1 MCLFLF
7 LIASLFCLIQY
18 GKIVINI
25 KNNNMKLEISIP
37 TELKEIKLA
46 QYQAFLK
53 IAKDN
58 DDAEFMNQKMVQTF
72 CNIDLKNVAEIR
84 YKDVLEITAS
94 LGKMF
99 NVTSHKFINRFKL
112 AGVEFGFI
120 PELEEMTFGEYT
132 DLDSYIGDWDNMH
145 KAMAVLY
152 RPITKKGLNGT
163 YEIEKY
169 NGSITYC
176 DVMKHAPL
184 DVVFGANVFFYSLG
198 NELLKS
204 TMTYLENNKEIQTIL
219 QQHNSGKGG
228 DGTLQSMLSLKETL
242 QDLIELPNYRL
253 TNV

>member
-1 MCLFLF
+1 
-7 LIASLFCLIQY
+7 
-18 GKIVINI
+18 
-25 KNNNMKLEISIP
+25 MKLEISIP

-58 DDAEFMNQKMVQTF
+58 EDAEFLHQKMVQTF
-72 CNIDLKNVAEIR
+72 CGIDLKEVAEIR
-84 YKDVLEITAS
+84 YKDVVEITNS

-99 NVTSHKFINRFKL
+99 DVKNHKFINKFKL
-112 AGVEFGFI
+112 GGVEFGFI
-120 PELEEMTFGEYT
+120 PNLDDMTFGEYT
-132 DLDSYIGDWDNMH
+132 DLDTYITDWEQMH

-152 RPITKKGLNGT
+152 RPIKKNGLNGT

-169 NGSITYC
+169 NGSITYS

-184 DVVFGANVFFYSLG
+184 DVVFGANVFFYTLG

-204 TMTYLENNKEIQTIL
+204 TLTYLEKDKEIQTIL
-219 QQHNSGKGG
+219 RQHNLDKDG
-228 DGTLQSMLSLKETL
+228 DGIVQSMLLLKETL
-242 QDLIELPNYRL
+242 SNLIELPNYRL

>member
-1 MCLFLF
+1 MVAF
-7 LIASLFCLIQY
+7 FCLIQFN
-18 GKIVINI
+18 KIVINI
-25 KNNNMKLEISIP
+25 KNNNMKLEISVP

-58 DDAEFMNQKMVQTF
+58 EDEEFLNQKMVQTF
-72 CNIDLKNVAEIR
+72 CGIDLKDVAEIR
-84 YKDVLEITAS
+84 FKDVLEITES

-99 NVTSHKFINRFKL
+99 NVQSHKFINRFKL
-112 AGVEFGFI
+112 GGVEFGFI
-120 PELEEMTFGEYT
+120 PELEDMSFGEYT
-132 DLDSYIGDWDNMH
+132 DLDTYIGDWDNMH

-152 RPITKKGLNGT
+152 RPITKKGLNNT

-169 NGSITYC
+169 NGSITYS

-184 DVVFGANVFFYSLG
+184 DIVFGANVFFYNLG

-204 TMTYLENNKEIQTIL
+204 TMNYLENNKEIQTIL
-219 QQHNSGKGG
+219 QQHNLEN
-228 DGTLQSMLSLKETL
+228 DGVGSVQSMLLLKETL
-242 QDLIELPNYRL
+242 QDLIQLPNYQL

>member
-1 MCLFLF
+1 
-7 LIASLFCLIQY
+7 
-18 GKIVINI
+18 
-25 KNNNMKLEISIP
+25 MKLEISIP

-58 DDAEFMNQKMVQTF
+58 EDAEFLHQKMVQTF
-72 CNIDLKNVAEIR
+72 CGIDLKEVAEIR
-84 YKDVLEITAS
+84 YKDVVEITNS

-99 NVTSHKFINRFKL
+99 DVKNHKFINKFKMG
-112 AGVEFGFI
+112 GVEFGFI
-120 PELEEMTFGEYT
+120 PNLDDMTFGEYT
-132 DLDSYIGDWDNMH
+132 DLDTYITDWEQMH

-152 RPITKKGLNGT
+152 RPIKKNGLNDT
-163 YEIEKY
+163 YDIEKY
-169 NGSITYC
+169 NGSITYS

-184 DVVFGANVFFYSLG
+184 DVVFGANVFFYTLG

-219 QQHNSGKGG
+219 HQHNSENGG
-228 DGTLQSMLSLKETL
+228 DGIVQSMLLLKETL
-242 QDLIELPNYRL
+242 SNLIELPNYQL

>member
-1 MCLFLF
+1 
-7 LIASLFCLIQY
+7 
-18 GKIVINI
+18 
-25 KNNNMKLEISIP
+25 MKLEISIP

-58 DDAEFMNQKMVQTF
+58 EDEEFLNQKMVQTF
-72 CNIDLKNVAEIR
+72 CNIDLKDVAEIR
-84 YKDVLEITAS
+84 FKDVLEITAS

-99 NVTSHKFINRFKL
+99 NVQSHKFINRFKL
-112 AGVEFGFI
+112 GGVEFGFI
-120 PELEEMTFGEYT
+120 PELEDMTFGEYT

-152 RPITKKGLNGT
+152 RPITKKGLNNT

-169 NGSITYC
+169 NGSITYS

-184 DVVFGANVFFYSLG
+184 DVVFGANVFFYNLG

-204 TMTYLENNKEIQTIL
+204 TLTYLENNQEIQTIL
-219 QQHNSGKGG
+219 HQHNLDNGG
-228 DGTLQSMLSLKETL
+228 DGTVQSMLLLKETL
-242 QDLIELPNYRL
+242 QDLIELPNYQL

>member
-1 MCLFLF
+1 VPF
-7 LIASLFCLIQY
+7 FCLIQY
-18 GKIVINI
+18 HKIVINI
-25 KNNNMKLEISIP
+25 KNNNMKLEISVP
-37 TELKEIKLA
+37 TELNEIKLS

-58 DDAEFMNQKMVQTF
+58 DDVEFMNQKMVQTF
-72 CNIDLKNVAEIR
+72 CNIDLKDVAEIK
-84 YKDVLEITAS
+84 YKDVLQITAS

-99 NVTSHKFINRFKL
+99 DVTSHRFINRFKL
-112 AGVEFGFI
+112 GGVEFGFI
-120 PELEEMTFGEYT
+120 PDLDEMTFGEYT

-152 RPITKKGLNGT
+152 RPIKKKGLNNT

-169 NGSITYC
+169 NGSITYS

-184 DVVFGANVFFYSLG
+184 DVVFGANVFFYNLG

-204 TMTYLENNKEIQTIL
+204 TMNYLDTNKQMQTIL
-219 QQHNSGKGG
+219 QQHSLAN
-228 DGTLQSMLSLKETL
+228 DGVGILQSMDLLRGIL
-242 QDLIELPNYRL
+242 QDLTQSQNYQL

>member
-1 MCLFLF
+1 
-7 LIASLFCLIQY
+7 
-18 GKIVINI
+18 
-25 KNNNMKLEISIP
+25 MKLEISIP

-58 DDAEFMNQKMVQTF
+58 DDAEFLNQKMVQTF

-120 PELEEMTFGEYT
+120 PELEEMSFGEYT

-204 TMTYLENNKEIQTIL
+204 TMTYLENNKEMQTIL
-219 QQHNSGKGG
+219 QQHNSEKGG
-228 DGTLQSMLSLKETL
+228 DGTLQYMQLVRETL

>member
-1 MCLFLF
+1 
-7 LIASLFCLIQY
+7 
-18 GKIVINI
+18 
-25 KNNNMKLEISIP
+25 MKLEISIP

-58 DDAEFMNQKMVQTF
+58 EDAEFLHQKMVQTF
-72 CNIDLKNVAEIR
+72 CGIDLKEVVEIR
-84 YKDVLEITAS
+84 YKDVVEITNS

-99 NVTSHKFINRFKL
+99 DVKNHKFINKFKMG
-112 AGVEFGFI
+112 GVEFGFI
-120 PELEEMTFGEYT
+120 PNLDEMTFGEYT
-132 DLDSYIGDWDNMH
+132 DLDTYITDWEQMH

-152 RPITKKGLNGT
+152 RPIKKNGLNGT
-163 YEIEKY
+163 YDIEKY
-169 NGSITYC
+169 NGSITYS

-184 DVVFGANVFFYSLG
+184 DVVFGANVFFYTLG

-219 QQHNSGKGG
+219 HQHNSEKDG
-228 DGTLQSMLSLKETL
+228 DGIVQSMLLLKETL
-242 QDLIELPNYRL
+242 QDLIELPNYQL

>member
-1 MCLFLF
+1 
-7 LIASLFCLIQY
+7 
-18 GKIVINI
+18 
-25 KNNNMKLEISIP
+25 MKLEISIP

-58 DDAEFMNQKMVQTF
+58 EDLEFLNQKMVQVF
-72 CNIDLKNVAEIR
+72 CNIDLKDVAEIR
-84 YKDVLEITAS
+84 YKDVIEITES
-94 LGKMF
+94 LSKMF
-99 NVTSHKFINRFKL
+99 NVQSHKFINRFKL
-112 AGVEFGFI
+112 GGVEFGFI
-120 PELEEMTFGEYT
+120 PDLEEMTFGEYT

-145 KAMAVLY
+145 KVMAVLY
-152 RPITKKGLNGT
+152 RPITKKGLNNT

-184 DVVFGANVFFYSLG
+184 DVVFGASVFFYNLG

-204 TMTYLENNKEIQTIL
+204 TMNYLEQNKGIQTIL
-219 QQHNSGKGG
+219 QQHNLENDG
-228 DGTLQSMLSLKETL
+228 DGTVQSMLLLKEML
-242 QDLIELPNYRL
+242 QDLTELPNYQL

>member
-1 MCLFLF
+1 
-7 LIASLFCLIQY
+7 
-18 GKIVINI
+18 
-25 KNNNMKLEISIP
+25 MKLEISVP
-37 TELKEIKLA
+37 TELNEIKLS

-58 DDAEFMNQKMVQTF
+58 DDVEFMNQKMVQTF
-72 CNIDLKNVAEIR
+72 CNIDLKDVAEIK
-84 YKDVLEITAS
+84 YKDVLQITAS

-99 NVTSHKFINRFKL
+99 DVKSHRFINRFKL
-112 AGVEFGFI
+112 GGVEFGFI
-120 PELEEMTFGEYT
+120 PDLDEMTFGEYT

-152 RPITKKGLNGT
+152 RPITKKGLNNT

-169 NGSITYC
+169 NGSITYS

-184 DVVFGANVFFYSLG
+184 DVVFGANVFFYNLG

-204 TMTYLENNKEIQTIL
+204 TMNYLENNKQMQTIL
-219 QQHNSGKGG
+219 QQHNSEN
-228 DGTLQSMLSLKETL
+228 DGVGIVQSMDLLKGIL
-242 QDLIELPNYRL
+242 QDLTQSQNYQL

>member
-1 MCLFLF
+1 
-7 LIASLFCLIQY
+7 
-18 GKIVINI
+18 
-25 KNNNMKLEISIP
+25 MKFEISIP
-37 TELKEIKLA
+37 TELKEIKLS

-58 DDAEFMNQKMVQTF
+58 TDEEFLHQKMVQTF
-72 CNIDLKNVAEIR
+72 CGIDLKEVAEIR
-84 YKDVLEITAS
+84 YKEVIEITES

-99 NVTSHKFINRFKL
+99 DVKNHKFINKFKL
-112 AGVEFGFI
+112 GGVEFGFI
-120 PELEEMTFGEYT
+120 PNLDDMTFGEYT
-132 DLDSYIGDWDNMH
+132 DLDTYINDWEQMH

-152 RPITKKGLNGT
+152 RPIKKNGLNGT

-169 NGSITYC
+169 NGSITYS

-184 DVVFGANVFFYSLG
+184 DVVFGANVFFYTLG

-219 QQHNSGKGG
+219 HQHNSEKDG
-228 DGTLQSMLSLKETL
+228 DGIVQSMLLLKETL
-242 QDLIELPNYRL
+242 STLIELPNYQL